1 MLSCGVGSAG
11 EISSGVVN
19 FTFLRAQHSFKYVD
33 LHILEG
39 TGLLSSPQRGE
50 QSGSERNA
58 PSLLFA
64 LAGGG
69 AWSNAVTQFFVA
81 RNCAEQPEA
90 REAGG

>member
-1 MLSCGVGSAG
+1 MFS
-11 EISSGVVN
+11 VV
-19 FTFLRAQHSFKYVD
+19 FMFLRFVF
-33 LHILEG
+33 EG

-58 PSLLFA
+58 SSLHFA

>member
-1 MLSCGVGSAG
+1 MLSCGVGNAG

-19 FTFLRAQHSFKYVD
+19 FTFLRAQHSFRYVEI
-33 LHILEG
+33 HILEG
-39 TGLLSSPQRGE
+39 AGLLSSPRRGE

-69 AWSNAVTQFFVA
+69 ARSNAVTQFFVA

>member
-1 MLSCGVGSAG
+1 M
-11 EISSGVVN
+11 
-19 FTFLRAQHSFKYVD
+19 FLRFVF
-33 LHILEG
+33 EG
-39 TGLLSSPQRGE
+39 TGLLSSSQSGE
-50 QSGSERNA
+50 QFGSERNA
-58 PSLLFA
+58 PSLISA

>member
-1 MLSCGVGSAG
+1 M
-11 EISSGVVN
+11 
-19 FTFLRAQHSFKYVD
+19 FLRFVF
-33 LHILEG
+33 EG
-39 TGLLSSPQRGE
+39 TGLLSSPHVGRAIQFQTKRL
-50 QSGSERNA
+50 
-58 PSLLFA
+58 SLLFA

>member
-1 MLSCGVGSAG
+1 M
-11 EISSGVVN
+11 
-19 FTFLRAQHSFKYVD
+19 FLRFVF
-33 LHILEG
+33 EG
-39 TGLLSSPQRGE
+39 TGLLSSPRRGE

-58 PSLLFA
+58 LSLLFA

-69 AWSNAVTQFFVA
+69 AWSNAVTQLFVA

>member
-1 MLSCGVGSAG
+1 MGWTMLFSGRGVETKFS
-11 EISSGVVN
+11 VV
-19 FTFLRAQHSFKYVD
+19 FMFLRFVF
-33 LHILEG
+33 EG
-39 TGLLSSPQRGE
+39 TELLSSPQRGE